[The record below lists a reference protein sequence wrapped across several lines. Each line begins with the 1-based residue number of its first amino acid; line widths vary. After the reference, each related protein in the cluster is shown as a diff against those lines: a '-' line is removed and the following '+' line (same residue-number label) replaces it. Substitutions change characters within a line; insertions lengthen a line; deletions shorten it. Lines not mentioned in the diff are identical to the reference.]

1 MTHAPEI
8 ANAQAVFDSMREHS
22 ADPPGITR
30 KAYGEG
36 ENFAHGLVAGWASD
50 LSLEIQHDDAGNQY
64 VTLPGRDR
72 AAPRVIMGSHM
83 DSVRHGG
90 NFDGAAGVLCG
101 MAALHRLRRLNCAPE
116 RDLSVMAIRAEEIVW
131 FPCHYAGSR
140 MAFGLLQ
147 PADYDDIRRSDTGR
161 SFAEHIDALGF
172 DSAALKAGK
181 AYLKPENIHSYV
193 EVHIEQGPVLLNA
206 GLPLGVV
213 TGIRGN
219 LRYRHCHVDGAY
231 SHAGGVPREHR
242 RDAVFGFVAFAH
254 YVERYCLD
262 LEERGADI
270 VYTVG
275 EAYTDAENHAITKVP
290 GRVDFT
296 MDIRS
301 IDNRILLKL
310 DEDLRA
316 EAARISARRN
326 VTIDLGPVSNAE
338 PAAMDEG
345 IRAGFH
351 RQLDARSIPTMDIGS
366 GGGHDCAIFVGQGVR
381 SAMLFI
387 RNDGGSHNPEESM
400 DMADFEKAA
409 LVLSDYLIDAFCDED
424 GTPQRREP

>member
-1 MTHAPEI
+1 MTNSPEI
-8 ANAQAVFDSMREHS
+8 DKAREVFDSMREHTT
-22 ADPPGITR
+22 DPPGITR
-30 KAYGEG
+30 ASYGEG
-36 ENFAHGLVAGWASD
+36 ENFAHGLVAAWARE
-50 LSLEIQHDDAGNQY
+50 LSLEVQHDYAGNQY

-90 NFDGAAGVLCG
+90 NYDGAAGVICG
-101 MAALHRLRRLNCAPE
+101 MAALHRLHRLGHTPA

-140 MAFGLLQ
+140 MAFGLLEPQ
-147 PADYDDIRRSDTGR
+147 DYDEIRRSDSGR

-172 DSAALKAGK
+172 DSGALKAGK
-181 AYLKPENIHSYV
+181 AFLKPGDIHSYI

-231 SHAGGVPREHR
+231 SHAGGVPREFR
-242 RDAVFGFVAFAH
+242 RDAVFAFVEFAH
-254 YVERYCLD
+254 FVERYCLD
-262 LEERGADI
+262 LEERGEDI

-275 EAYTDAENHAITKVP
+275 EAYTDAENHGITKVP

-301 IDNRILLKL
+301 IDNSILLKL
-310 DEDLRA
+310 DADLRA
-316 EAARISARRN
+316 EAAQISARRN
-326 VTIDLGPVSNAE
+326 VTVDPGPVSNAE
-338 PAAMDEG
+338 PAVMDEE
-345 IRAGFH
+345 IRGEFH
-351 RQLDARSIPTMDIGS
+351 RHLSAQSIPTMDIGS
-366 GGGHDCAIFVGQGVR
+366 GGGHDCAVFAGQGVR

-409 LVLSDYLIDAFCDED
+409 VVLSDYLADTFCGQD
-424 GTPQRREP
+424 GPNA

>member
-1 MTHAPEI
+1 MGETRMTISPEI
-8 ANAQAVFDSMREHS
+8 DKARDVFDLLRQHS

-30 KAYGEG
+30 TSYGDG
-36 ENFAHGLVAGWASD
+36 ENFAHKTIAEWAAD
-50 LSLEIQHDDAGNQY
+50 LSLNIQHDYAGNQY

-72 AAPRVIMGSHM
+72 SAPRVIMGSHM

-90 NFDGAAGVLCG
+90 NFDGAAGVVCA
-101 MAALHRLRRLNCAPE
+101 MSALHRLHRLNRKPQ
-116 RDLSVMAIRAEEIVW
+116 RDLTVMAIRAEEIVW

-140 MAFGLLQ
+140 MAFGLLE
-147 PADYDDIRRSDTGR
+147 PKEYDEIRRSDSGR
-161 SFAEHIDALGF
+161 SFAEHIDELGF

-181 AYLKPENIHSYV
+181 AFLNPEEIHCYI

-219 LRYRHCHVDGAY
+219 LRYRNCHVDGAY
-231 SHAGGVPREHR
+231 SHAGGVPREFR
-242 RDAVFGFVAFAH
+242 RDALFAFVEFAH
-254 YVERYCLD
+254 YVETYCLG
-262 LEERGADI
+262 LESRGVDI
-270 VYTVG
+270 VFTVG

-301 IDNRILLKL
+301 IDNQTLLKM

-316 EAARISARRN
+316 EADRISAKRS
-326 VTIDLGPVSNAE
+326 VAIDLGPVANAK
-338 PAAMDEG
+338 PAIMDEG
-345 IRAGFH
+345 IRTGFR
-351 RQLDARSIPTMDIGS
+351 RQLEALSIPTMDIGS
-366 GGGHDCAIFVGQGVR
+366 GGGHDCAVFAGQGVK

-387 RNDGGSHNPEESM
+387 RNDGGSHNPEEAM
-400 DMADFEKAA
+400 DMDDFEKAA
-409 LVLSDYLIDAFCDED
+409 VVLSDFLIDEFCSRD
-424 GTPQRREP
+424 G